1 MTTAEIRTKL
11 IEERTRYQSDL
22 AASEAACKEIAAILE
37 TLDEETAGV
46 MSSYGFDLAGL
57 KAMDL
62 ERLKSDPVY
71 CKSIQAELEEV
82 TAKIHSFLEEQLK
95 DV

>member
-37 TLDEETAGV
+37 TLDDETIGV
-46 MSSYGFDLAGL
+46 MNSYGFDLARL
-57 KAMDL
+57 KDMDL
-62 ERLKSDPVY
+62 EKLKSDPGY
-71 CKSIQAELEEV
+71 CKSVQADLEV
-82 TAKIHSFLEEQLK
+82 ITAKIHNFLEEQLK